1 MTDEL
6 DTRLARTARVG
17 DQELTGLHRGPGASS
32 LLTAL
37 TAEPYETVARP
48 WWRRSARPART
59 LGLATA
65 ALTVTTA
72 VVVLGPSLLGT
83 TGTTSY
89 ANSAIAVHREDG
101 FYVARI
107 KDPLA
112 DRAAYREAF
121 DAVGLDVAIELV
133 PAPPDRIG
141 VLLRT
146 SGGEGTASTELVPT
160 GPAAVDCRLQPAA
173 CTMVIRISADAGG
186 SIRYTLGR
194 AALPGERY
202 QDPSVD
208 DGVPDHPRES
218 GD

>member
-6 DTRLARTARVG
+6 DTRLARLARAG
-17 DQELTGLHRGPGASS
+17 DQELAGLHHGPGASS
-32 LLTAL
+32 LLRAV

-48 WWRRSARPART
+48 SWRWPARPART
-59 LGLATA
+59 LGLAAA

-72 VVVLGPSLLGT
+72 VVVLGPGMLG
-83 TGTTSY
+83 GGATSY
-89 ANSAIAVHREDG
+89 ANSAIAVNREGD
-101 FYVARI
+101 FFVARI

-121 DAVGLDVAIELV
+121 DAVGLDVAIDLV

-146 SGGEGTASTELVPT
+146 SGGDGTASTELVPT
-160 GPAAVDCRLQPAA
+160 GPAAVDCRREPAA
-173 CTMVIRISADAGG
+173 CTMVIRISADTGG
-186 SIRYTLGR
+186 AVRYTLGR
-194 AALPGERY
+194 AAQPGEQY
-202 QDPSVD
+202 QDPSVE

-218 GD
+218 GN